1 MAVDHE
7 DVVLSDGGRGFGA
20 GYIEVKATLRRVVFH
35 EVGEVVCGNEIVD
48 GNDIKFLSEKALL
61 AEGTKDE
68 PADASE
74 AVNCYFFIR
83 HRAKKV
89 AKRLRSVN
97 ERLARPKRR
106 RRCVRKFDAKLVSG
120 VPRGSTGRRGDVP
133 K

>member
-7 DVVLSDGGRGFGA
+7 DVVLSDRGRGFGA
-20 GYIEVKATLRRVVFH
+20 SHIEVKATLGGVVFH

-74 AVNCYFFIR
+74 AVDCYFFIR

-97 ERLARPKRR
+97 ERLARPRR
-106 RRCVRKFDAKLVSG
+106 RHCVRKFDAKLVGG
-120 VPRGSTGRRGDVP
+120 VARGSTGRRGDVP